1 MLALSGWLSA
11 LYGLPATFVVGHA
24 CVHLVYGT
32 YSFSLAVRKRRPIW
46 MLVVLIFANATWAAL
61 CLVFAVTL
69 IGNASVF
76 AVLHFVLEGIYVGC
90 LAFTEWKQRE
100 ELEIAK

>member
-1 MLALSGWLSA
+1 
-11 LYGLPATFVVGHA
+11 
-24 CVHLVYGT
+24 
-32 YSFSLAVRKRRPIW
+32 